1 MGIRVALVS
10 CVKSKQDSPAPAGDL
25 YTSPLFRSFRRYAEA
40 NADVWYVLSAEHGLL
55 HPDQIVALYERTLNA
70 MRKSDRLAWA
80 RRVQKQIMQVLPPDA
95 EVIVLAGLRYREEL
109 IPFLRKRGF
118 GVTVPLEGLR
128 FGKQLQ
134 RLKELEH

>member
-55 HPDQIVALYERTLNA
+55 HA
-70 MRKSDRLAWA
+70 
-80 RRVQKQIMQVLPPDA
+80 
-95 EVIVLAGLRYREEL
+95 
-109 IPFLRKRGF
+109 
-118 GVTVPLEGLR
+118 VTAATAIRQPLWSTG
-128 FGKQLQ
+128 
-134 RLKELEH
+134 

>member
-55 HPDQIVALYERTLNA
+55 HPDQIVATYERTLNA

-80 RRVQKQIMQVLPPDA
+80 RRV
-95 EVIVLAGLRYREEL
+95 
-109 IPFLRKRGF
+109 
-118 GVTVPLEGLR
+118 
-128 FGKQLQ
+128 
-134 RLKELEH
+134 

>member
-25 YTSPLFRSFRRYAEA
+25 YTSPTRTFGTFCPPSTVCCILIRSFA
-40 NADVWYVLSAEHGLL
+40 
-55 HPDQIVALYERTLNA
+55 PYERTLNA

-118 GVTVPLEGLR
+118 GVTVPLEGLG

-134 RLKELEH
+134 RLKGLEH